1 MKVGVIAVQGA
12 FREHIKVLRN
22 LGADAIEVRRAHELD
37 GVDAVVLPGG
47 ESTAI
52 GKLMRE
58 YNMLDPVREIAHAGK
73 PVFGTCAGMIV
84 LSKRIL
90 GEDTVHLG
98 LMDVAVNRNSFGRQR
113 ESFEADLDVPV
124 LGPEPYPAV
133 FIRAPHI
140 ESVGED
146 VEVLATYED
155 RIVAV
160 RQGNLLATSFHPELT
175 GDLRLHQYFLDMGA
189 KQ

>member
-12 FREHIKVLRN
+12 FREHINVLRKI
-22 LGADAIEVRRAHELD
+22 GANAVEVRRASELD
-37 GVDAVVLPGG
+37 GVDAVILPGG

-58 YNMLDPVREIAHAGK
+58 YGLLDPVKQLAEAGK

-84 LSKRIL
+84 LAKYIA

-98 LMDVAVNRNSFGRQR
+98 LMDVEVNRNSFGRQR
-113 ESFEADLDVPV
+113 ESFEADLDVHE
-124 LGPEPYPAV
+124 LGADPYPAV

-140 ESVGED
+140 LSVGDE
-146 VEVLATYED
+146 VEVIATYED

-160 RQGNLLATSFHPELT
+160 QQGNLLATSFHPELT
-175 GDLRLHQYFLDMGA
+175 GDVRLHSYFLGISSES
-189 KQ
+189 

>member
-12 FREHIKVLRN
+12 FREHVKALRN
-22 LGADAIEVRRAHELD
+22 LGADVVEVRRAHELD
-37 GVDAVVLPGG
+37 GAEAVVLPGG

-58 YNMLDPVREIAHAGK
+58 YGLLAPVRDMANAGK

-84 LSKRIL
+84 LAKHIL
-90 GEDTVHLG
+90 GDDTVHLG
-98 LMDVAVNRNSFGRQR
+98 LMDVTVNRNSFGRQR
-113 ESFEADLDVPV
+113 ESFEADLDVPA
-124 LGPEPYPAV
+124 LGPDAYPAV

-140 ESVGED
+140 DSVGEG
-146 VEVLATYED
+146 VSVLAAYED

-160 RQGNLLATSFHPELT
+160 REGNLLATSFHPELT
-175 GDLRLHQYFLDMGA
+175 GDLRLHDYFLQMAA
-189 KQ
+189 K

>member
-12 FREHIKVLRN
+12 FREHIRVLRE
-22 LGADAIEVRRAHELD
+22 LGADAVEVRRAEQLED
-37 GVDAVVLPGG
+37 ADAVIIPGG

-52 GKLMRE
+52 GKLMRTYDLME
-58 YNMLDPVREIAHAGK
+58 PVKALGQAGK

-84 LSKRIL
+84 LANRISG
-90 GEDTVHLG
+90 GEATHLG
-98 LMDVAVNRNSFGRQR
+98 LMDVEVNRNSFGRQK
-113 ESFEADLDVPV
+113 ESFEADLDMAV
-124 LGPEPYPAV
+124 LGDEPYPAV

-140 ESVGED
+140 ESIGAE

-160 RQGNLLATSFHPELT
+160 QQGNLLAASFHPELT
-175 GDLRLHQYFLDMGA
+175 GDVRLHDYFLSLA
-189 KQ
+189 KRS